1 MIQRTHGSLGTK
13 RRRPKIAR
21 FLSTLCHK
29 WDAKQEN
36 RVQWHQSVDSRWI
49 LVVSTVPASEQN
61 QTLIYILVCRY
72 RFNLLV
78 KHGGMKL
85 RHRLT
90 QIRSLTDID
99 GIRVGL
105 GIVALGIVFLLL
117 LLTVFPTLAPNVLL
131 DLVLTFIAALSG
143 VYLSRAIILHQ
154 IARTDRERILAPAA
168 VQERYPEIDGELN
181 QSRLENIRAE
191 ATLPDALPV
200 VVQEGLFEGI
210 NPSIPVD
217 STDNV
222 YELPQSIAA
231 FLEPVRDDLLAR
243 FSNEGRS
250 NRRLAGI
257 HSMDD
262 GAIRLY
268 ETSYFRTYCTNL
280 SPDYTGDSG
289 NLSLRDAF
297 RTDLIAD
304 GQLKPLGSTPFSN
317 ALSGGGLA
325 VTTDGQTVV
334 GLRSL
339 NVTVDEYELTDSFG
353 SSLGICAVESNGVLG
368 ALEQTA
374 EEELRAADSNP
385 LSFEAV
391 YGLGTV
397 RRLDWLGQP
406 NLHGIYLINAP
417 GGLVHQSGDHLE
429 SITVSATDH
438 TPITPETLSDP
449 EFARDMVC
457 SILEACANRGLQPGV
472 TLSTTLELWIRHA
485 EGRSESPSPTDLTQP
500 VSSS

>member
-1 MIQRTHGSLGTK
+1 MCCYTSI
-13 RRRPKIAR
+13 
-21 FLSTLCHK
+21 
-29 WDAKQEN
+29 
-36 RVQWHQSVDSRWI
+36 
-49 LVVSTVPASEQN
+49 
-61 QTLIYILVCRY
+61 VCRY
-72 RFNLLV
+72 RFYPLA
-78 KHGGMKL
+78 KPDDMKI
-85 RHRLT
+85 RHRLI

-117 LLTVFPTLAPNVLL
+117 LLTAFPSLTPDVLL

-143 VYLSRAIILHQ
+143 VYLSRALILHQ
-154 IARTDRERILAPAA
+154 VARTDRERILAPAA
-168 VQERYPEIDGELN
+168 VQERYPDISGVLDE
-181 QSRLENIRAE
+181 SRLSNVHDGA
-191 ATLPDALPV
+191 ALPDALPV
-200 VVQEGLFEGI
+200 VVQRGLFEGTD
-210 NPSIPVD
+210 PTMPVD

-222 YELPQSIAA
+222 YELPPSIEA
-231 FLEPVRDDLLAR
+231 FLEPLHDDLLAR

-257 HSMDD
+257 DSICD
-262 GAIRLY
+262 GRIRLY

-289 NLSLRDAF
+289 DQSLREAF
-297 RTDLIAD
+297 RADLIED
-304 GQLKPLGSTPFSN
+304 GQLKPLASTPFSN

-353 SSLGICAVESNGVLG
+353 SSLGIRAVESTGVLG

-374 EEELRAADSNP
+374 QTELRAADGRS

-391 YGLGTV
+391 YGLGIA

-406 NLHGIYLINAP
+406 NLHGIYLVDAP
-417 GGLVHQSGDHLE
+417 SGLVHQSGDHIE
-429 SITVSATDH
+429 SITVSATNH
-438 TPITPETLSDP
+438 APVTPETLSDP
-449 EFARDMVC
+449 AFARDMVC
-457 SILEACANRGLQPGV
+457 SILEACADRGLQSGV
-472 TLSTTLELWIRHA
+472 TLATTLELWLRRV
-485 EGRSESPSPTDLTQP
+485 EESPESPSAADPNRP
-500 VSSS
+500 VSSP